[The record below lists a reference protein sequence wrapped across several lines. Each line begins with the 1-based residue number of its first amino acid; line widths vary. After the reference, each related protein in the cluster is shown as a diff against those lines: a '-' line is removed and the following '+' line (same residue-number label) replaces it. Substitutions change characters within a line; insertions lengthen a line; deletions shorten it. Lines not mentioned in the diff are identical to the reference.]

1 VTVETVTPDN
11 DRAREARM
19 PIMFPS
25 FLDGATPTTP
35 PELLEPVRDAPKPDV
50 DQSFETHLQRTQ
62 DATQANQDNT
72 EAKTADENPDG
83 TVGDAVV
90 DAEQSDADETNQEES
105 KSVPEATDPAHVT
118 GPHDDEAVSI
128 EPLLTVELLTVDVA
142 VSPQTDGV
150 SEETPPEDSIQTEVV
165 EPILEDE
172 TLAVVTF
179 ENVDDVEVATGSSDP
194 TSSDEVTHDVPL
206 SDRATTDE
214 PEHNDVENPLEATS
228 VSQKA
233 VISERPA
240 AEPNTTEVEVSVT
253 AKLPSKGELQPG
265 SSGETVER
273 LQGERQPGN
282 LETIKGGVV

>member
-1 VTVETVTPDN
+1 
-11 DRAREARM
+11 M

-142 VSPQTDGV
+142 VSPQTDG
-150 SEETPPEDSIQTEVV
+150 
-165 EPILEDE
+165 
-172 TLAVVTF
+172 
-179 ENVDDVEVATGSSDP
+179 
-194 TSSDEVTHDVPL
+194 
-206 SDRATTDE
+206 
-214 PEHNDVENPLEATS
+214 
-228 VSQKA
+228 
-233 VISERPA
+233 
-240 AEPNTTEVEVSVT
+240 
-253 AKLPSKGELQPG
+253 
-265 SSGETVER
+265 
-273 LQGERQPGN
+273 
-282 LETIKGGVV
+282 